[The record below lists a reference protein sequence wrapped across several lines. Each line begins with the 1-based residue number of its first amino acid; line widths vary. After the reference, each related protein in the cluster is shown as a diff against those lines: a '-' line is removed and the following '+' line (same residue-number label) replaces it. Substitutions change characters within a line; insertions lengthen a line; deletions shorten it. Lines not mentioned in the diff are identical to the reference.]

1 MRNILSLLFIIF
13 FSSISIDC
21 LAQAAAQKLYNEGQK
36 LQLTM
41 TVAAQNKAIEK
52 YTKAKK
58 AFDSQA
64 RKNDCDN
71 QIAGCRKNIEY
82 IRKHKPT
89 PKSTPNP
96 QKKEEKD
103 TVYKVDPQTT
113 EPVKLSLSV
122 SSLEFKSGGKKKD
135 NHQVVVTCNYDSWNY
150 TAPEWIQITRN
161 GNTLTLTAEANKGDE
176 ERSGTVVVT
185 CKGKRAEL
193 MVYQASKFKI
203 KNILK
208 L

>member
-1 MRNILSLLFIIF
+1 MRNILSLLFIIL
-13 FSSISIDC
+13 FSSVSTDC

-36 LQLTM
+36 LQQTM
-41 TVAAQNKAIEK
+41 TVAAQNKAIDK
-52 YTKAKK
+52 YSKAKK

-71 QIAGCRKNIEY
+71 QIAICKKNIKY
-82 IRKHKPT
+82 ITDSKPT
-89 PKSTPNP
+89 PKPTPKP
-96 QKKEEKD
+96 HKTVEKD
-103 TVYKVDPQTT
+103 TVYKVEPQTT

-122 SSLEFKSGGKKKD
+122 SSVEFKSGGKKKD
-135 NHQVVVTCNYDSWNY
+135 NHQVVVSCNYDSWNY
-150 TAPEWIQITRN
+150 TAPKWIQITRN

>member
-1 MRNILSLLFIIF
+1 MRNILSLLFIIL
-13 FSSISIDC
+13 FSSVSTDC
-21 LAQAAAQKLYNEGQK
+21 LAQAAAQKLYNDGQK

-41 TVAAQNKAIEK
+41 TEAAQNKAIYK
-52 YTKAKK
+52 YTKAKE

-64 RKNDCDN
+64 RKKDCDN
-71 QIAGCRKNIEY
+71 QIAACRKNIEY
-82 IRKHKPT
+82 IKKHKHTPKPKPT
-89 PKSTPNP
+89 PHKDVDT
-96 QKKEEKD
+96 D
-103 TVYKVDPQTT
+103 TVLVDRMPTT

-122 SSLEFKSGGKKKD
+122 SSVEFKSGGKKKD
-135 NHQVVVTCNYDSWNY
+135 NHQVVVSCNYDSWNY
-150 TAPEWIQITRN
+150 TAPKWIHITRN

>member
-1 MRNILSLLFIIF
+1 MRNILSLLFIIL
-13 FSSISIDC
+13 FSSVSTDC

-36 LQLTM
+36 LQQTM
-41 TVAAQNKAIEK
+41 TVAAQKKAIAQ

-71 QIAGCRKNIEY
+71 QIAICKKNIKY
-82 IRKHKPT
+82 IIDPKPT
-89 PKSTPNP
+89 PKPKPTPH
-96 QKKEEKD
+96 KDVDTD
-103 TVYKVDPQTT
+103 TVLVDRMPTT
-113 EPVKLSLSV
+113 EPVKISLSV
-122 SSLEFKSGGKKKD
+122 SSVEFKSGGKKKD
-135 NHQVVVTCNYDSWNY
+135 NHQVVVSCNYDSWNY
-150 TAPEWIQITRN
+150 TAPKWIHITRN
-161 GNTLTLTAEANKGDE
+161 GNTITLTAEANTDDE

-193 MVYQASKFKI
+193 MVYQASKFKL

>member
-1 MRNILSLLFIIF
+1 MRNLLTILFIIF
-13 FSSISIDC
+13 FSSVSTDC

-41 TVAAQNKAIEK
+41 TVASQKKAIEK
-52 YTKAKK
+52 YTDAKK

-64 RKNDCDN
+64 RKKDCDN
-71 QIAGCRKNIEY
+71 QIAICRKNIDN
-82 IRKHKPT
+82 IKPKPKPT
-89 PKSTPNP
+89 PKPTPH
-96 QKKEEKD
+96 KDVDTD
-103 TVYKVDPQTT
+103 TVLVDRMPTT

-122 SSLEFKSGGKKKD
+122 SSVEFKSGGKKKD
-135 NHQVVVTCNYDSWNY
+135 NHQVVVSCNYDSWNY
-150 TAPEWIQITRN
+150 TAPKWIHITRN
-161 GNTLTLTAEANKGDE
+161 GNTITLTAEANTGDE

-193 MVYQASKFKI
+193 MVYQASKFKL

>member
-1 MRNILSLLFIIF
+1 MRNLLTILFIIF
-13 FSSISIDC
+13 FSSVSTDC

-41 TVAAQNKAIEK
+41 TVASQKKAIEK
-52 YTKAKK
+52 YTDAKK

-64 RKNDCDN
+64 RKKDCDN
-71 QIAGCRKNIEY
+71 QIAICRKNIDN
-82 IRKHKPT
+82 IKPKPKPT
-89 PKSTPNP
+89 PKPTPH
-96 QKKEEKD
+96 KDVDTD
-103 TVYKVDPQTT
+103 TVMVDRMPTT

-122 SSLEFKSGGKKKD
+122 SSVEFKSGGKKKD
-135 NHQVVVTCNYDSWNY
+135 NHQVVVSCNYDSWNY
-150 TAPEWIQITRN
+150 TAPKWIHITRN
-161 GNTLTLTAEANKGDE
+161 GNTITLTAEANTGDE

-193 MVYQASKFKI
+193 MVYQASKFKL